1 MSKNTEQ
8 DAIDVIEK
16 ALDTPPGTVNLD
28 TNAESLT
35 EWDSLGHLSI
45 LTALDNLFEGKVA
58 GIDGIGDADSV
69 SKVLDALR
77 QNSLV

>member
-8 DAIDVIEK
+8 DVIDVIEK

-35 EWDSLGHLSI
+35 EWG
-45 LTALDNLFEGKVA
+45 
-58 GIDGIGDADSV
+58 
-69 SKVLDALR
+69 
-77 QNSLV
+77 SLV